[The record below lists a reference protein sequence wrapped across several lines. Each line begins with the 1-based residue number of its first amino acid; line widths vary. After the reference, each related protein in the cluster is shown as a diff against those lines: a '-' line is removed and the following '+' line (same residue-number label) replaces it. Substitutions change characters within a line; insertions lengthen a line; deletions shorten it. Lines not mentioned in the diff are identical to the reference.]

1 MTGPASNVP
10 EASPLGAV
18 AAVPAIRAKIAL
30 PISRTRQSQQDSSA
44 LAAIHHKDTNL
55 ACLATVT

>member
-1 MTGPASNVP
+1 MTGPASYVP

-18 AAVPAIRAKIAL
+18 SRCPRL
-30 PISRTRQSQQDSSA
+30 EQDRTTDPRTRQSQQDSSA

-55 ACLATVT
+55 ACLTAVT